1 MPFHRVNGIQIY
13 YEEHGSGY
21 PVLLIQGLG
30 YPSGMWFMQVPAL
43 SRHFR
48 TIVLDNRGVGKT
60 DRPDEPYSVPL
71 MASDAAGLLGAL
83 GIQKTHVVG
92 VSLGGYIAQELALGY
107 PDLVDRLALLSTS
120 CGGPIYLELTKALWD
135 EIAKLAGLPPE
146 QILRQGMSFAVTE
159 KFFRDFPES
168 IERSVGIRMENLQPL
183 YAFTRQSNAAMNFDS
198 RDRAHLIRQ
207 PTLILAGARDRVMPP
222 VLTEELARKITQA
235 HFKVFPNAA
244 HLLFLEEADSV
255 NRVLWDFLSEGK
267 LSSPPGQA
275 SGSAGDA
282 ERTGVPR

>member
-30 YPSGMWFMQVPAL
+30 YPSGMWFLQIPAL
-43 SRHFR
+43 SRNFR
-48 TIVLDNRGVGKT
+48 TIVFDNRGVGKT
-60 DRPDEPYSVPL
+60 DKPDEVYSVPL

-83 GIQKTHVVG
+83 GIQKAHVIG
-92 VSLGGYIAQELALGY
+92 VSLGGYIAQDLALGY
-107 PDLVDRLALLSTS
+107 PDLVDRLVLLSTS
-120 CGGPIYLELTKALWD
+120 CGGPRYLDLTKALWD

-159 KFFRDFPES
+159 RFWRDFPEA

-183 YAFTRQSNAAMNFDS
+183 YAFTRQSAAAMNFDS

-207 PTLILAGARDRVMPP
+207 PTLILAGSQDRVMPP
-222 VLTEELARKITQA
+222 VLTEELAKKIPQA
-235 HFKVFPNAA
+235 QFKVFPNAA

-255 NRVLWDFLSEGK
+255 NQVLLDFLSGRKIE
-267 LSSPPGQA
+267 
-275 SGSAGDA
+275 
-282 ERTGVPR
+282 